1 MNEEHGSI
9 ESDGIP
15 DDIETGWV
23 AVTPVP
29 IGKRCLA
36 ITHAASG
43 IAGIGTYISLDF
55 SKRSFRR

>member
-1 MNEEHGSI
+1 MNEEHRSI
-9 ESDGIP
+9 GGPDGIP

-29 IGKRCLA
+29 AGKRCLA

-43 IAGIGTYISLDF
+43 IAGIGMCF
-55 SKRSFRR
+55 GFVF